1 MTNTEMIEKLKQ
13 AQSLLSDVYHWAST
27 EMSNGLQITPEHT
40 HPEIESL
47 MSCADSC
54 IIEAL
59 DHFYDVETDGQPTEQ
74 EEWHSF
80 DPDC

>member
-1 MTNTEMIEKLKQ
+1 MTNQEMIEKLNQ
-13 AQSLLSDVYHWAST
+13 AQNLLSDVYHWAST
-27 EMSNGLQITPEHT
+27 EMSNGLQLVPEHT

-59 DHFYDVETDGQPTEQ
+59 NAF
-74 EEWHSF
+74 EEME
-80 DPDC
+80 

>member
-1 MTNTEMIEKLKQ
+1 MTNQEMIEKLKQ
-13 AQSLLSDVYHWAST
+13 AQNLLADVYHWAST
-27 EMSNGLQITPEHT
+27 EMSNGLQISPQIT

-59 DHFYDVETDGQPTEQ
+59 DHFYDDEPDGQPTEQ

>member
-1 MTNTEMIEKLKQ
+1 MTNAEMIEKLKQ
-13 AQSLLSDVYHWAST
+13 AQNLLSDVYHWAST
-27 EMSNGLQITPEHT
+27 EMSNGLQISPEHT

-59 DHFYDVETDGQPTEQ
+59 DHFYGDEPDGQPTEQ
-74 EEWHSF
+74 EEWQSF

>member
-1 MTNTEMIEKLKQ
+1 MTNAEMIEKLKR

-59 DHFYDVETDGQPTEQ
+59 DAL
-74 EEWHSF
+74 EEMEE
-80 DPDC
+80 